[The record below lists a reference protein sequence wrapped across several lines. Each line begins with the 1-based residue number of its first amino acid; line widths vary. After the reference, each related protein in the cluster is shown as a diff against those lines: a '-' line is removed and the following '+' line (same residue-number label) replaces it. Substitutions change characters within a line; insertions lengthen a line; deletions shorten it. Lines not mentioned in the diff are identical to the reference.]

1 MDRIRLEFVMNV
13 TEENLIAVM
22 KGVVEGSAHWCCQMG
37 GFKDIYRTNAGVYM
51 ANALQDD
58 LPLPL
63 HDDIRKQWF
72 EVDRQM
78 MLNGMKQYLERHTET
93 EVLEYRNGSFQI
105 NEDRLDS
112 DAADSMLQYAAF
124 GRIKYK
130 KGVEINS

>member
-1 MDRIRLEFVMNV
+1 MDRIRIEFVMNV

-51 ANALQDD
+51 ANALQDG
-58 LPLPL
+58 LPLLL
-63 HDDIRKQWF
+63 HDDIGRIWF

-112 DAADSMLQYAAF
+112 NTADSILQYAAF
-124 GRIKYK
+124 GCIRYK
-130 KGVEINS
+130 KGVALNS

>member
-1 MDRIRLEFVMNV
+1 
-13 TEENLIAVM
+13 
-22 KGVVEGSAHWCCQMG
+22 
-37 GFKDIYRTNAGVYM
+37 M
-51 ANALQDD
+51 ANGLQDG
-58 LPLPL
+58 LPLLL
-63 HDDIRKQWF
+63 HDDIGRIWF

-124 GRIKYK
+124 GWIKYK

>member
-1 MDRIRLEFVMNV
+1 MDRIRLEFIMNV

-51 ANALQDD
+51 ANALQDG

-72 EVDRQM
+72 ELDKQM

>member
-51 ANALQDD
+51 ANALQDG

-72 EVDRQM
+72 ELDKQM
-78 MLNGMKQYLERHTET
+78 VLNGIKKYLEDFPESNILRFEDG
-93 EVLEYRNGSFQI
+93 EIKFDNG
-105 NEDRLDS
+105 RLDS
-112 DAADSMLQYAAF
+112 DAADSILQYAAF
-124 GRIKYK
+124 GCIRYK
-130 KGVEINS
+130 KGVALNS

>member
-1 MDRIRLEFVMNV
+1 MDRIRLEFIMNV

-51 ANALQDD
+51 ANALQDG

-72 EVDRQM
+72 ELDKQM

-112 DAADSMLQYAAF
+112 DAADSILQYAAF
-124 GRIKYK
+124 GCIRYK
-130 KGVEINS
+130 KGVALNS